1 MDGPGET
8 RGEEAMARVTH
19 ATPHLPIAEVKSRMR
34 TDPHA
39 DRRQRWLII
48 YNASIE
54 PLAASEIARHCGVS
68 KATVHAVISRYN
80 RLGVSTIETPGKGG
94 RRRQYLTLEEEQE
107 FLAPFFAQAESGE
120 IAMVGQIWHAFE
132 QRVGR
137 TVDDST
143 IYRLLQRHGWRELM
157 PRPRH
162 PKSDPETQEQ
172 FKKTFP
178 PRWKQPSLRERQEMS
193 AQCSSWRKTKAVLA
207 ASVAPNAVGQHLGCV
222 PMPRHR
228 WYESTSMPMPR
239 WPQPWVRWSR

>member
-1 MDGPGET
+1 
-8 RGEEAMARVTH
+8 MARVTH
-19 ATPHLPIAEVKSRMR
+19 ATPHLPIAEVKNRMR

-54 PLAASEIARHCGVS
+54 PRAASEIARHCGVS
-68 KATVHAVISRYN
+68 KATVHAVISRYY

-120 IAMVGQIWHAFE
+120 IATVGQIWHAFE
-132 QRVGR
+132 QRVGH

-228 WYESTSMPMPR
+228 WYESTSMPMLR